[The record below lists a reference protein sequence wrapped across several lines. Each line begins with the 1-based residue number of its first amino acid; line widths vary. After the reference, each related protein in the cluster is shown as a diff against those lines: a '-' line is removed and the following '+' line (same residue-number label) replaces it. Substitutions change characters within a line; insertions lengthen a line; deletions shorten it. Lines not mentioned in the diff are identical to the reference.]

1 MADIQ
6 CKQIGPDC
14 PDDGSPLGYAPNVA
28 ASVIFVI
35 IFNLSSICHLVQ
47 GWKYKTWSF
56 MIAMLLGSS
65 SEVVGYIGR
74 ILMHNNPYRLST
86 FLMQI
91 TTLTTAPAFY
101 SAGIY
106 LFYGEGIPRVK
117 PVWYTRFFINCD
129 IISLTLQGA
138 GGGVA
143 SSATKH
149 STMELGNHLML
160 VGLIFQI
167 VSLIFF
173 ALACIDFAL
182 RVRKYQ
188 SWKNPA
194 YKKLRASMRFRGFLW
209 ALVVSFMTIFT
220 RCVYRVVELGG
231 GWNNRLMREETPF
244 IILESCMI
252 TIAVFALIIFHPG
265 FGFQNKFNNLEYES
279 VSTIE
284 QAGASKEGISLM
296 TVEQHQRST

>member
-1 MADIQ
+1 M
-6 CKQIGPDC
+6 
-14 PDDGSPLGYAPNVA
+14 
-28 ASVIFVI
+28 
-35 IFNLSSICHLVQ
+35 LV
-47 GWKYKTWSF
+47 
-56 MIAMLLGSS
+56 
-65 SEVVGYIGR
+65 
-74 ILMHNNPYRLST
+74 
-86 FLMQI
+86 
-91 TTLTTAPAFY
+91 
-101 SAGIY
+101 
-106 LFYGEGIPRVK
+106 YGEGIPRVK

-182 RVRKYQ
+182 RVRRYQ

-244 IILESCMI
+244 IILESWYVVLHSLRRQ
-252 TIAVFALIIFHPG
+252 VFWSEL
-265 FGFQNKFNNLEYES
+265 
-279 VSTIE
+279 TC
-284 QAGASKEGISLM
+284 GI
-296 TVEQHQRST
+296 V